1 MNRCHWAITKQQMS
15 IVHEITSYSKA
26 IKNRQ
31 KPNIGNDEKDNNFLR
46 LTYLYHDRG
55 GEQLV
60 KKAEI

>member
-26 IKNRQ
+26 INNRQ
-31 KPNIGNDEKDNNFLR
+31 KPNNDEKDNNNFLR

>member
-1 MNRCHWAITKQQMS
+1 MS

-31 KPNIGNDEKDNNFLR
+31 KPNTGNDEKDNNNFLR

>member
-1 MNRCHWAITKQQMS
+1 MS